1 MGFFIMVNDFS
12 LEIKVFMKIV
22 VYLVW
27 NVENRG

>member
-22 VYLVW
+22 VYLVG